1 MHLSQFRKVSYICT
15 MINLEQLGVHLP
27 QGYLFQNITV
37 QINKGDKIG
46 LAGKNGAGKST
57 LLKLI
62 SGKDQVSEGKIHR
75 PKDLSIGYLTQDIKI
90 DTELSVFEFLNQ
102 SNELLTRLKNRLD
115 EINHDL
121 VVRTDYESDSYME
134 MLNELSDLNHEFNL
148 HEGFLWE
155 EKIASTLKGLGFFDA
170 DFDKKISEF
179 SGGWKMRAE
188 LSRILVNQPDI
199 ILLDEPTNHLDIISI
214 SWLENYLQKFEGA
227 VIVISHD
234 RLFLDNVTKRTLE
247 ISQGKLLDFP
257 YGYSKYKIARAE
269 EAERMGD
276 AKKQQEKDI
285 KHTKE
290 LIDKFR
296 AKKNKASFAQ
306 SLIKKLDKTE
316 IIEGDNISSSGM
328 KMSFPLSVQPGK
340 WVLEMHNM
348 GKTYG
353 NRTLF
358 KDINITVGLGEKI
371 ALLGANGVGKST
383 LIKRVMNKIEGEGI
397 VNYGHNVQITYF
409 AQDQAES
416 LDITK
421 TIYETVDD
429 IAIGDIRKDLR
440 SILGAFLFT
449 GEDVDKKVAVLSGGE
464 RTRLALCILLLSPS
478 NFLILDEPTN
488 HLDILSKDVL
498 KSALIN
504 YEGTFIVVSHDREFL
519 DGLTNRIWDI
529 ENQGLKIHHFGV
541 QEFLQ
546 RKMELTDGQKPSMSE
561 KKVIV
566 TPQVAIIADTK
577 ENPLSFDE
585 QKEIKRK
592 KNQLNTQV
600 KKSEDTIATL
610 ESKIKSL
617 DSQIL
622 NIDYTNKNESAKI
635 LAEYDRTKTQLNREM
650 EIWEQATEE
659 LMTIKE

>member
-1 MHLSQFRKVSYICT
+1 

-62 SGKDQVSEGKIHR
+62 SGKDQPSEGKIHR

-155 EKIASTLKGLGFFDA
+155 EKIASTLKGLGFSDA
-170 DFDKKISEF
+170 EFDKKIAEF

-269 EAERMGD
+269 ESERMGE

-316 IIEGDNISSSGM
+316 IIEVDNVTSSGM

-353 NRTLF
+353 ERTLF
-358 KDINITVGLGEKI
+358 KDINITVGRGEKI

-383 LIKRVMNKIEGEGI
+383 LIKRVMNKVEGEGI

-409 AQDQAES
+409 AQDQAED

-429 IAIGDIRKDLR
+429 IAVGDIRKDLR

-519 DGLTNRIWDI
+519 EGLTNRIWDI

-546 RKMELTDGQKPSMSE
+546 RKMELSEGNKPSLSE
-561 KKVIV
+561 KKIEKTPTPIV
-566 TPQVAIIADTK
+566 EVKIEKT
-577 ENPLSFDE
+577 LSFDE

-592 KNQLNTQV
+592 KNQLNTLV
-600 KKSEDTIATL
+600 KKAEDSISRLEATI
-610 ESKIKSL
+610 KVM
-617 DSQIL
+617 DQQIVNL
-622 NIDYTNKNESAKI
+622 DYTNESESAK
-635 LAEYDRTKTQLNREM
+635 LLSNYDKAKKELDQEM
-650 EIWEQATEE
+650 ENWEQATEE
-659 LMTIKE
+659 LMNIKD

>member
-1 MHLSQFRKVSYICT
+1 

-62 SGKDQVSEGKIHR
+62 SGKDQPSEGRIHK

-102 SNELLTRLKNRLD
+102 SNELLTTLKNRLD
-115 EINHDL
+115 KINNDL
-121 VVRTDYESDSYME
+121 VTRTDYESDSYME

-155 EKIASTLKGLGFFDA
+155 EKIASTLKGLGFSDA
-170 DFDKKISEF
+170 EFDKKLSAF

-247 ISQGKLLDFP
+247 ISQGKLMDFP

-269 EAERMGD
+269 ESERMGE

-316 IIEGDNISSSGM
+316 IIEVDNDKNSGM
-328 KMSFPLSVQPGK
+328 KISFPLSVQPGK
-340 WVLEMHNM
+340 WVLEMHDM

-353 NRTLF
+353 DRTLF
-358 KDINITVGLGEKI
+358 KEINITVGRGEKI

-383 LIKRVMNKIEGEGI
+383 LIKRVMNKVDGEGI

-416 LDITK
+416 LDINK

-429 IAIGDIRKDLR
+429 IAVGEIRKDLR

-488 HLDILSKDVL
+488 HLDIISKEVL

-529 ENQGLKIHHFGV
+529 EDKGLKIHHFGV

-546 RKMELTDGQKPSMSE
+546 RKMELNEISKNSNSE
-561 KKVIV
+561 KKPIKITSNQIEVKVEKTYSI
-566 TPQVAIIADTK
+566 
-577 ENPLSFDE
+577 DE
-585 QKEIKRK
+585 QKENKRR
-592 KNQLNTQV
+592 KNQLNN
-600 KKSEDTIATL
+600 
-610 ESKIKSL
+610 KIKKTEENITIFEAEIKKM
-617 DSQIL
+617 DEIIL
-622 NIDYTNKNESAKI
+622 HLDYTDEKESTKI
-635 LAEYDRTKTQLNREM
+635 LSDYENIKAKLNQEM
-650 EIWEQATEE
+650 EIWEKTTEE
-659 LMTIKE
+659 LIEIDI